1 MNTDKL
7 IWEPS
12 SKQEKFLAL
21 PYSIYEALY
30 GGAAFGGKTEVL
42 GIYPIAS
49 NFISH
54 PRFKGVLFRR
64 TYPELEKEIIPRV
77 MDFYLGSGA
86 SWNGTQRC
94 WSWSSGARMFASHL
108 ENEQDVRKHDTIEY
122 QYMSFDEVTSFTEFQ
137 YLYLI
142 GSRCRSSFADL
153 PAIVRSGTNPGNIS
167 NNFFKERFKVDELPS
182 LTIIKDKVTGKLRT
196 FLQAL
201 PQDNNKVP
209 KERLQEYL
217 ASLDILPVAE
227 RNAKKYGSWTSFE
240 GQVFSEFRIDRVE
253 GEPINACHIIEG
265 TSLPSYWPRILAI
278 DWGFTAFAYALWG
291 AISPEGRVYLY
302 REYAVKKTY
311 IEHWAREISN
321 LSRDE
326 NIVSVVIDPSAKQNR
341 GARQTIFQQVSE
353 ALDDN
358 LAALIHSADNDR
370 ISGKMLVH
378 EYLRWLPK
386 PTFSRATNYDEKFA
400 QMILRSYGTIEYNKY
415 LDSFRNEET
424 ESLQVIPKLQIFDSL
439 NLLKKTIPAC
449 IYDENRKEDVKE
461 FDGDDPYDTLRY
473 LLKEVQDYQNDS
485 AREFQRAEK
494 LAEIEETLVRTNNYN
509 QYFMNLAKMQEQV
522 ERPIHAR
529 KRFSVL

>member
-1 MNTDKL
+1 M
-7 IWEPS
+7 
-12 SKQEKFLAL
+12 
-21 PYSIYEALY
+21 
-30 GGAAFGGKTEVL
+30 
-42 GIYPIAS
+42 
-49 NFISH
+49 
-54 PRFKGVLFRR
+54 
-64 TYPELEKEIIPRV
+64 
-77 MDFYLGSGA
+77 
-86 SWNGTQRC
+86 
-94 WSWSSGARMFASHL
+94 
-108 ENEQDVRKHDTIEY
+108 
-122 QYMSFDEVTSFTEFQ
+122 
-137 YLYLI
+137 
-142 GSRCRSSFADL
+142 
-153 PAIVRSGTNPGNIS
+153 
-167 NNFFKERFKVDELPS
+167 
-182 LTIIKDKVTGKLRT
+182 
-196 FLQAL
+196 
-201 PQDNNKVP
+201 
-209 KERLQEYL
+209 
-217 ASLDILPVAE
+217 
-227 RNAKKYGSWTSFE
+227 
-240 GQVFSEFRIDRVE
+240 
-253 GEPINACHIIEG
+253 
-265 TSLPSYWPRILAI
+265 
-278 DWGFTAFAYALWG
+278 WG

-311 IEHWAREISN
+311 IEHWAREVSN

-341 GARQTIFQQVSE
+341 GDKKTIFQQVSE

-358 LAALIHSADNDR
+358 LAELIHSADNDR

-386 PTFSRATNYDEKFA
+386 PTFARAINYDEKFA

-509 QYFMNLAKMQEQV
+509 QYLMNLAKMQEQV